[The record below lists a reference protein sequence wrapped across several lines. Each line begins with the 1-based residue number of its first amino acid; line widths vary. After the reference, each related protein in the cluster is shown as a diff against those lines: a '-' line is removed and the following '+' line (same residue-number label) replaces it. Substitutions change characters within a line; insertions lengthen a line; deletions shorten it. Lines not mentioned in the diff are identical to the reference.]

1 MTDHTLHRGLTRTSC
16 AEQPVLFSF
25 PSTREPP
32 YVKGHRQRLRDRF
45 IRGGAEALPD
55 YELLE
60 LVIFRA
66 ISRQDVKPLVYRL
79 LKQFGDFNG
88 VISAPRDVLLL
99 QKGVT
104 DRVVQELKVVEAA
117 AHRLAHAQII
127 DKPILSSWSSLL
139 KYCQTTLAHKPV
151 EEFRVFF
158 LDRKNRLIAD
168 ERLGRGTIDH
178 VPVYPREIVKRA
190 LQLDAS
196 ALILVHNHPS
206 GDPTPSPQDIDT
218 TQKVIEATGPLGIIV
233 HDHLVIGKSKEI
245 SFRSEGLMDRTV

>member
-1 MTDHTLHRGLTRTSC
+1 MTDQTLHRGLTRTSC

-104 DRVVQELKVVEAA
+104 DWVVQELKVVEAA
-117 AHRLAHAQII
+117 AHRLAHA
-127 DKPILSSWSSLL
+127 
-139 KYCQTTLAHKPV
+139 
-151 EEFRVFF
+151 
-158 LDRKNRLIAD
+158 
-168 ERLGRGTIDH
+168 
-178 VPVYPREIVKRA
+178 
-190 LQLDAS
+190 
-196 ALILVHNHPS
+196 
-206 GDPTPSPQDIDT
+206 
-218 TQKVIEATGPLGIIV
+218 
-233 HDHLVIGKSKEI
+233 
-245 SFRSEGLMDRTV
+245 